1 MKGPEPWDI
10 FGLYAEERWSITVS
24 GKERDKNY
32 ELKKQADKGRLKQ
45 SQLFKLKK
53 KRWWGEGKK
62 VNKSLLWRGES
73 KSSPDDGWQK
83 WKWVYTTARMLHT
96 IIPVFQHEGKSW
108 KRLGGNYGAYTDL
121 YKKILILRGS
131 FCFSLC
137 TKANTPIH
145 VFATATCLICSG
157 LSLHIPGLNIQ
168 GLH

>member
-1 MKGPEPWDI
+1 MCSFDLFGEMKGPEPWDI

-32 ELKKQADKGRLKQ
+32 ELKKQADKGRVKQ

-96 IIPVFQHEGKSW
+96 IILFSSMRESPGKDLVEIMVPTQTCIKKSW
-108 KRLGGNYGAYTDL
+108 SWGALSVSVSAPRQTL
-121 YKKILILRGS
+121 LS
-131 FCFSLC
+131 M
-137 TKANTPIH
+137 
-145 VFATATCLICSG
+145 CLPQ
-157 LSLHIPGLNIQ
+157 LLV
-168 GLH
+168 